1 MITFPKTF
9 ADFIF
14 FLSGISKMYSELL
27 LGLIVFVIAPGT
39 AKGLPLFS

>member
-14 FLSGISKMYSELL
+14 FLSGKMHSELL
-27 LGLIVFVIAPGT
+27 LGLIVFVIAPGS